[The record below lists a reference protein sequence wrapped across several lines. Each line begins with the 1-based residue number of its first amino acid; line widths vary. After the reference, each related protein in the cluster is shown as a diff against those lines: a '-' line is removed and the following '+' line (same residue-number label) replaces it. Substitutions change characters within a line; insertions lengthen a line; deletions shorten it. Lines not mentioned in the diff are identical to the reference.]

1 MARIGILLL
10 VCGLAFGWLH
20 AGEKSAEKEAPKALE
35 NYPPDVTQSMRV
47 RIPVKKTET
56 VNRIID
62 GVVQQTKVTKTTV
75 AEQPIPVPT
84 SEEEIQKLRDELK
97 AFRQQ
102 QIDALEVETLVRQ
115 VYEERE
121 AAREKEAWTK
131 LEEVR
136 KTLESLEN
144 EYGGT
149 KAGDVSRQLQGQIPN
164 SMKEA
169 GAESTYDPFGGRKPN
184 SSGTAPAF
192 EPSKGA
198 IPFPRDS
205 VKYEPLFKPDPGE
218 DAGRAL

>member
-1 MARIGILLL
+1 MARMGFVLL

-20 AGEKSAEKEAPKALE
+20 AEDKPAEDKPAEKEPPKTLE
-35 NYPPDVTQSMRV
+35 LYAPDVTQSMRV
-47 RIPVKKTET
+47 RIPVKRTET
-56 VNRIID
+56 VNRVVD

-84 SEEEIQKLRDELK
+84 SDEEIQKLRDELK
-97 AFRQQ
+97 TVRQK
-102 QIDALEVETLVRQ
+102 QIDELEVETLIRQ

-121 AAREKEAWTK
+121 ASRERDAWAK

-136 KTLESLEN
+136 KTLEALEN

-169 GAESTYDPFGGRKPN
+169 GAVPTYDTFGGRKPG
-184 SSGTAPAF
+184 SSGT
-192 EPSKGA
+192 
-198 IPFPRDS
+198 IPVPRDS
-205 VKYEPLFKPDPGE
+205 VRYTPNFEPAPG
-218 DAGRAL
+218 DGSVRSI

>member
-1 MARIGILLL
+1 MARIGFVLL
-10 VCGLAFGWLH
+10 VYGLAFGWLH
-20 AGEKSAEKEAPKALE
+20 ADEKPAEKEPPKALE
-35 NYPPDVTQSMRV
+35 LYPPDVTQSMRV
-47 RIPVKKTET
+47 RIPVKRTET
-56 VNRIID
+56 VNRVVD

-97 AFRQQ
+97 AVRQK
-102 QIDALEVETLVRQ
+102 QIDELEVETLIRQ

-121 AAREKEAWTK
+121 ASRERDAWTK

-136 KTLESLEN
+136 KTLEALEN

-169 GAESTYDPFGGRKPN
+169 GGAPIYNR
-184 SSGTAPAF
+184 SGTAPAF
-192 EPSKGA
+192 QPSGA
-198 IPFPRDS
+198 TIPGPRDS
-205 VKYEPLFKPDPGE
+205 VRYSPSFDPPHADGSL
-218 DAGRAL
+218 RSI